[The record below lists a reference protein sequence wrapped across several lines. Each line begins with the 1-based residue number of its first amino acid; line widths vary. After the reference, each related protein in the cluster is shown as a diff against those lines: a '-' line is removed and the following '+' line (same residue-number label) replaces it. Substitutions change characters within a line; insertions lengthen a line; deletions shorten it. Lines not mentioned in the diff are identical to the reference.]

1 MSYSAGVRQLA
12 TRGKPRPDVG
22 DGGCLHPLRT
32 ELISQVRPET
42 TRIRH
47 VIPSRKPG
55 TLEREGAEEN
65 ATIQTVRKKGEIGR
79 GGWAI
84 FSRVQL
90 ESNPR

>member
-22 DGGCLHPLRT
+22 DGGCLYRLRRA
-32 ELISQVRPET
+32 ELIWQVRPET

-55 TLEREGAEEN
+55 TLEREGVEEN
-65 ATIQTVRKKGEIGR
+65 TTIQTVRKKGEIGR
-79 GGWAI
+79 RVGEI
-84 FSRVQL
+84 F
-90 ESNPR
+90 ESSARQQH